1 LSEVGGVFFVIV
13 SNKISITMVV
23 VFFCLLAIT
32 SSAQKLAQAPTEE
45 PIRKS
50 FTFMDSEREYFVWLP
65 KNFDQS
71 KTYWP
76 LVVVHGGGQINNGL
90 FFWMIRPIRNIADKL
105 GLLAIVISPS
115 FNLND
120 PVAQQYPAGVEG
132 KFLKA
137 VLKQL
142 HKTYNLYPRI
152 LLTGY
157 SRGGQFTH
165 RFALWYPD
173 LVEACAPFA
182 AGAWTTPDGRL
193 LTYSLGE
200 IKNPKQFLTSL
211 QTGEVVPQSLN
222 DPRVAEFAGDKPA
235 PGSKRIPFLIMCGS
249 LDKRFEITKEFV
261 KSLRQAGYKVE
272 TEWPRT
278 PHVGRDTEK
287 YQAEFDKYPQGA
299 VEFFL
304 RVTESK

>member
-1 LSEVGGVFFVIV
+1 MIV
-13 SNKISITMVV
+13 RNKISITMVV
-23 VFFCLLAIT
+23 IYFCLLAVL
-32 SSAQKLAQAPTEE
+32 SSAQKLLKASTEE
-45 PIRKS
+45 PICKS
-50 FTFMDSEREYFVWLP
+50 FTFMDSEREYFIWLP
-65 KNFDQS
+65 KNFDPS

-90 FFWMIRPIRNIADKL
+90 TFWMTPPIRSIADKL
-105 GLLAIVISPS
+105 GLPAIVISPS
-115 FNLND
+115 FNLKD

-132 KFLKA
+132 QFLKA
-137 VLKQL
+137 VLKQV

-157 SRGGQFTH
+157 SRGAQFSH
-165 RFALWYPD
+165 RFALWNPD

-200 IKNPKQFLTSL
+200 IKNPKQFLTS
-211 QTGEVVPQSLN
+211 QQADEGIPQSLK
-222 DPRVAEFAGDKPA
+222 DPRVAEFAGDKAA
-235 PGSKRIPFLIMCGS
+235 PGAERIPFLVMCGS
-249 LDKRFEITKEFV
+249 LDKRFRIAKGFA
-261 KSLRQAGYKVE
+261 KSIRQVGYKVE

-278 PHVGRDTEK
+278 PHVGRDKEK
-287 YQAEFDKYPQGA
+287 YRTEFDKYPRGA

-304 RVTESK
+304 RVTETE